1 MNPINLNHPAD
12 VDAVRRQ
19 QRAETQTAAEARR
32 TSSAEAPARPERQDT
47 LRVSDRAAI
56 VSRLVEQTN
65 ALPDVRRERVEAL
78 RSQVAKG
85 EYNPPAADIAAA
97 ILREAD

>member
-1 MNPINLNHPAD
+1 MNPINLNQSAD
-12 VDAVRRQ
+12 VDAIRRQ
-19 QRAETQTAAEARR
+19 QRTETQTTEARR
-32 TSSAEAPARPERQDT
+32 PSPAEVSTKPERHDT

-78 RSQVAKG
+78 RRQVAQG

>member
-19 QRAETQTAAEARR
+19 QRAETQTAEARR
-32 TSSAEAPARPERQDT
+32 TSSAEATAKPERQDT

-78 RSQVAKG
+78 RSQVTKG

>member
-1 MNPINLNHPAD
+1 MNPIKLNQPAD

-32 TSSAEAPARPERQDT
+32 TSPAEVSTRSERHDT

-56 VSRLVEQTN
+56 VNRLVEQTK

-78 RSQVAKG
+78 RNQIAQG

>member
-1 MNPINLNHPAD
+1 MNSINLNQPAD

-32 TSSAEAPARPERQDT
+32 PSPAESAKPERQDT

-65 ALPDVRRERVEAL
+65 TLPDVRRERVEAL
-78 RSQVAKG
+78 RTQVTQG

>member
-1 MNPINLNHPAD
+1 MNPINLNQSAD

-32 TSSAEAPARPERQDT
+32 SSPAEVTAKPDRQDT

-56 VSRLVEQTN
+56 VSRLVEETN

-78 RSQVAKG
+78 RNQVAQG

-97 ILREAD
+97 LLRETD

>member
-19 QRAETQTAAEARR
+19 QRTETPTAAEARR
-32 TSSAEAPARPERQDT
+32 TSPAEASTKPERHDT
-47 LRVSDRAAI
+47 LRVSDRAAMF
-56 VSRLVEQTN
+56 SRLVEQTN

-78 RSQVAKG
+78 RSQVTQG